1 MYDYFFKVNNNVEEI
16 SIKNNS
22 FLEDLLKGFKLKST
36 YITTKGENN
45 IEKAY
50 DDLVLKNKKIDDII

>member
-22 FLEDLLKGFKLKST
+22 FLEDLLKGFKLKNA